1 MTIGVALKK
10 PLLTTLF
17 WLMSSVSCY
26 ASTWHDIQ
34 SEIGEDKFAHAGMSY
49 IVCDQLK
56 RNAGFNDFWAA
67 ATTLAIGAA
76 KEKWIDRQW
85 DNGDFAA
92 DCAGVLFY
100 QIKF

>member
-1 MTIGVALKK
+1 MKKIRNALVIVA
-10 PLLTTLF
+10 LTTL
-17 WLMSSVSCY
+17 LTILSAPAMAAEHSLADSVGV
-26 ASTWHDIQ
+26 DR
-34 SEIGEDKFAHAGMSY
+34 FAHFGISY
-49 IVCDQLK
+49 VINDQLK

-76 KEKWIDRQW
+76 KENWIDKQW

-100 QIKF
+100 KIKF

>member
-1 MTIGVALKK
+1 MRRIKNALLAMIFTVLMLLSMPVLAAERNIADSVGV
-10 PLLTTLF
+10 
-17 WLMSSVSCY
+17 
-26 ASTWHDIQ
+26 DR
-34 SEIGEDKFAHAGMSY
+34 FAHFGISY
-49 IVCDQLK
+49 VINDQLK

-67 ATTLAIGAA
+67 ATTLAIGVA
-76 KEKWIDRQW
+76 KEKWIDKQW

>member
-1 MTIGVALKK
+1 MKKIRNVLVIVA
-10 PLLTTLF
+10 LTTL
-17 WLMSSVSCY
+17 LTILSAPVMAAEHNLADSVGV
-26 ASTWHDIQ
+26 DR
-34 SEIGEDKFAHAGMSY
+34 FAHLGLSY
-49 IVCDQLK
+49 VINDQLK

>member
-1 MTIGVALKK
+1 MKKIRNALVIVA
-10 PLLTTLF
+10 LTTL
-17 WLMSSVSCY
+17 LTILSAPAMAAEHNLADNVGV
-26 ASTWHDIQ
+26 DR
-34 SEIGEDKFAHAGMSY
+34 FAHFGISY
-49 IVCDQLK
+49 VINDQLK

-76 KEKWIDRQW
+76 KEKWIDKQW

-100 QIKF
+100 HIKF

>member
-1 MTIGVALKK
+1 MKKIRNALVIVA
-10 PLLTTLF
+10 LTTLVTI
-17 WLMSSVSCY
+17 LSAPAMAAERNLADNVGV
-26 ASTWHDIQ
+26 DR
-34 SEIGEDKFAHAGMSY
+34 FAHFGISY
-49 IVCDQLK
+49 VINDQLK

-76 KEKWIDRQW
+76 KEKWIDKQW

-100 QIKF
+100 HIKF

>member
-1 MTIGVALKK
+1 MIFTVLMLLSMPVLAAKHNLADSVGV
-10 PLLTTLF
+10 
-17 WLMSSVSCY
+17 
-26 ASTWHDIQ
+26 DR
-34 SEIGEDKFAHAGMSY
+34 FAHFGISY
-49 IVCDQLK
+49 VINDQLK

-76 KEKWIDRQW
+76 KEKWIDKLW

>member
-1 MTIGVALKK
+1 MAAEHNLADSVGVDRFPHSGISHGINAQ
-10 PLLTTLF
+10 P
-17 WLMSSVSCY
+17 
-26 ASTWHDIQ
+26 
-34 SEIGEDKFAHAGMSY
+34 
-49 IVCDQLK
+49 K

-76 KEKWIDRQW
+76 KEKWIDKQW

>member
-1 MTIGVALKK
+1 MRKIKNTLVTIVLTA
-10 PLLTTLF
+10 LLTIL
-17 WLMSSVSCY
+17 SVPVMAAEHNLADSVGV
-26 ASTWHDIQ
+26 DR
-34 SEIGEDKFAHAGMSY
+34 FAHFGLSY
-49 IVCDQLK
+49 AINDQLK

-76 KEKWIDRQW
+76 KEKWIDKQW

>member
-1 MTIGVALKK
+1 MKK
-10 PLLTTLF
+10 LILTLLFIFTT
-17 WLMSSVSCY
+17 STCH
-26 ASTWHDIQ
+26 ASGWHDIQ
-34 SEIGEDKFAHAGMSY
+34 SSIGEDKFAHAGMSY

>member
-1 MTIGVALKK
+1 MKTLI
-10 PLLTTLF
+10 LTLIF
-17 WLMSSVSCY
+17 IIISSTVY
-26 ASTWHDIQ
+26 ANPFHDFQ
-34 SEIGEDKFAHAGMSY
+34 RNVGEDKFAHAGISY
-49 IVCDQLK
+49 IICDQLH

-76 KEKWIDRQW
+76 KEKWIDKQW

>member
-1 MTIGVALKK
+1 MKKISNVLLAIALTV
-10 PLLTTLF
+10 LLTAL
-17 WLMSSVSCY
+17 SVPVMAAEHNIADSVGV
-26 ASTWHDIQ
+26 DR
-34 SEIGEDKFAHAGMSY
+34 FAHFGLSY
-49 IVCDQLK
+49 VINDQLK

-76 KEKWIDRQW
+76 KEKWIDKQW

>member
-1 MTIGVALKK
+1 MRKIRNTLVTIVLTM
-10 PLLTTLF
+10 LLTAL
-17 WLMSSVSCY
+17 SVPAMAAEHNLADSVGV
-26 ASTWHDIQ
+26 DR
-34 SEIGEDKFAHAGMSY
+34 FAHFGISY
-49 IVCDQLK
+49 VINDQLK

-76 KEKWIDRQW
+76 KEKWIDKQW